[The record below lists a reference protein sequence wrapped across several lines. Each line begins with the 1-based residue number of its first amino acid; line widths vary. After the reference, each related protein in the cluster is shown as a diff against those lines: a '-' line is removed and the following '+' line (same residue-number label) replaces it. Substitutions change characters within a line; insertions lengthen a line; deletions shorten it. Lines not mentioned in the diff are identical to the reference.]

1 MTRDFNQF
9 ISCPYCDASFPA
21 ETAFCRWMRKE
32 RALDSAEGVVRTDLD
47 HIIHRYQR
55 NKVGREFQTLM
66 VVEVKERLAKPSASQ
81 RDTLLHFGQYILNR
95 TRNMHLPKHELRQFV
110 AGAGVCK
117 LYSTIAKKEILSRFY
132 GVHLLQ
138 FSATNPD
145 DSEKILWDGKQIN
158 PGTLI
163 ELLRMDLDPT
173 DLQKMDLRDHHRKNR
188 EPMLFELQAA

>member
-9 ISCPYCDASFPA
+9 ITCPYCDAQFPA

-32 RALDSAEGVVRTDLD
+32 KQLDSAMGVVRTDLD

-66 VVEVKERLAKPSASQ
+66 VIEVKERMAQPSVSQ

-95 TRNMHLPKHELRQFV
+95 TRNMHMPKHDLRQFV

-117 LYSTIAKKEILSRFY
+117 MYSTIAKKEILSRFY

-138 FSATNPD
+138 FSGTSPD
-145 DSEKILWDGKQIN
+145 DSTEILWDKKPIK
-158 PGTLI
+158 TEELVS
-163 ELLRMDLDPT
+163 LLRMDLDPMT
-173 DLQKMDLRDHHRKNR
+173 LNEIDLRDHHRKNR
-188 EPMLFELQAA
+188 EPMLFESA